1 MVMEYMPGGDLV
13 HLMQDDDKIFDEE
26 TAKFYIAEAALAI
39 DALHQLCTLLYST
52 CARSRTRTAL
62 MPVPLDSN
70 VTASSSNS
78 SARCPGRFAQ
88 LVFVYCCVYVD

>member
-39 DALHQLCTLLYST
+39 DALHQLCTL
-52 CARSRTRTAL
+52 
-62 MPVPLDSN
+62 
-70 VTASSSNS
+70 
-78 SARCPGRFAQ
+78 
-88 LVFVYCCVYVD
+88 